1 VNAVAFYE
9 HGGPEVLHF
18 GPYPTPEPRP
28 GEALVRVG
36 AVALNRL
43 DIFVRQGMPGVRT
56 PLPHITGGDVAGT
69 VEALGPGAH
78 GFGPGDRVLVDPAFG
93 CGRCEYCVAGEVPRC
108 LHGATLGEE
117 VDGGLAEYVRVP
129 AANLLPLPERLDM
142 VEAASLPIAYG
153 TAWRMLLTRGG
164 LRPMET
170 VYIVGSGG
178 VSVAALQ
185 IARMAGARVII
196 SVGDDEKAAKAE
208 ALGADL
214 VFNHR
219 KADAVKTVREFTR
232 KRGAD
237 VVVDSVGRA
246 TWAQSQVC
254 LGKGGRLVTC
264 GATTGFDL
272 ASDARYLFWREQ
284 SLIGSNGWT
293 RGELTALLAA
303 VGRGAVKAVVERV
316 YALADAA
323 RAERDLE
330 ARGAFGKLVL
340 VP

>member
-1 VNAVAFYE
+1 VNAVAFHE
-9 HGGPEVLHF
+9 HGGPEVLRY
-18 GPYPTPEPRP
+18 GPYPTPEPGS
-28 GEALVRVG
+28 GEVRVRVG

-43 DIFVRQGMPGVRT
+43 DIFVRQGMPGVQT
-56 PLPHITGGDVAGT
+56 PLPHISGGDVAGT
-69 VEALGPGAH
+69 VELLGPGVEGVAL
-78 GFGPGDRVLVDPAFG
+78 GDRVLIDPAFA
-93 CGRCEYCVAGEVPRC
+93 CGQCEYCLAGEVPRC

-129 AANLLPLPERLDM
+129 AGNLLPLPEGLD
-142 VEAASLPIAYG
+142 VLEAAALPIAYG
-153 TAWRMLLTRGG
+153 TAWRMLLTRAA
-164 LRPMET
+164 LRPTET

-196 SVGDDEKAAKAE
+196 SVGDDDKVAKAE

-219 KADAVKTVREFTR
+219 ATDAVQAVRAFTR

-246 TWAQSQVC
+246 TWAQSQLC

-264 GATTGFDL
+264 GATSGFEL
-272 ASDARYLFWREQ
+272 KTDARYLFWREQ

-293 RGELTALLAA
+293 RGELRALLDA
-303 VGRGAVKAVVERV
+303 VGRGRVQPIVEHV

-330 ARGAFGKLVL
+330 AHGAFGKLVL